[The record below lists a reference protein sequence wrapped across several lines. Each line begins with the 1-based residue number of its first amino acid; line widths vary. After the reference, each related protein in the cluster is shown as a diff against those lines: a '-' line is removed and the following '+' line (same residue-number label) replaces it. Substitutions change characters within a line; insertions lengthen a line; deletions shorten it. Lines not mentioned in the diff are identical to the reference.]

1 MAKGGPRPGSG
12 RPRSPNK
19 ASVARLK
26 YAAATG
32 VLPCDVMLDAMR
44 HHYQIVLDE
53 RAKGLKTNGSN
64 SKIAKELVIAQGY
77 ARDAAPYY
85 HSRLA
90 TLQTNMN
97 VNGTLTLSQL
107 LAQPIPVPA
116 NSNAV
121 EDDTISATGRLP

>member
-26 YAAATG
+26 YAAETG

-53 RAKGLKTNGSN
+53 RAKGQKAKA
-64 SKIAKELVIAQGY
+64 SKIASEFSIAHGY

-90 TLQTNMN
+90 TLQTQMN
-97 VNGTLTLSQL
+97 VSGTLTLSQL
-107 LAQPIPVPA
+107 LDQAIPSPA
-116 NSNAV
+116 NSNAF
-121 EDDTISATGRLP
+121 DDSDTKSGIV